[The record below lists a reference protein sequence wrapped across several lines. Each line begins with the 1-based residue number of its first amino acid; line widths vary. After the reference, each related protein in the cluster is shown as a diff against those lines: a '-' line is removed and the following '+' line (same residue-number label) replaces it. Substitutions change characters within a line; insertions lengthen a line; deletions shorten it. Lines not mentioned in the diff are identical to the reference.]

1 MPAWTVDVDG
11 VEEPNQFYVEIKD
24 TANPFGD
31 VAVVS
36 IHDRD
41 GTRFDAY
48 EPGTPIDIFIY
59 PDGQGDTLLVQSG
72 DTETIASGEIFNSG
86 RALIGGQANIAGQ
99 LNVDTSIS
107 RTLRFPGFVADR
119 DEREENGND
128 ILDVTVHTYDQLL
141 RGEVIQEDLSG
152 QSISSALNTIVTEY
166 TPVTWNASNVTVVDD
181 RDLTQSFR
189 GEKVENA
196 LLELSFKSAA
206 EGFGVNQDLEF
217 FFRPI
222 EASPAPR
229 DVGPAEIFDV
239 EIEEDGRAA
248 PNEVTVFYD
257 DGNQSVTVD
266 RGAEKILRQEQ
277 LGTDRPVAKAVELSR
292 PDVTTIDDARD
303 IGERYLENRASRF
316 RGKVTTFDL
325 FDAEIGDVIN
335 VRSVSKDLD
344 DDYRVAAIEYIDT
357 SETRVTIVD
366 QRTDQDERL
375 VNLGDSVDRIETRDV
390 DRDAIRNR
398 VTNTEVRALL
408 DTEATAGGTT
418 VDTTQTRFTN
428 TGRTKIR
435 DAWAGG
441 ATLDITEIAVGS
453 DSTNLNRTNTALESE
468 TERVSAS
475 QSLPTAQ
482 SVTYDGTLSQNRN
495 VSEIGLFDA
504 AGDLV
509 VRATF
514 DPFVQTDTVSVTVD
528 VQNDPDVPKS
538 VLTEGGQT
546 AVRDIIA
553 DNTPAVP
560 DAYAYGSD
568 DTDPT
573 ETDTALGNELTSQ
586 SLSEILIQSAATA
599 AQWAEL
605 TSIEDT
611 DPLTTANGQLEL
623 LQSAFTQPDEDAT
636 TEGSV
641 GFVSD
646 AKYTNSGAENI
657 SDTGHA
663 VIFTF
668 DVEYTIPEA
677 DFDLYVLI
685 ETSNLPAVDF
695 TVIDPDGSSTNVFS
709 FNNTGGSIGYD
720 WAGVTGDD
728 FGSSE
733 WDGGDITP
741 GTYEVRIEQTS
752 ANGNLIIDGIA
763 PLDNRYTYTF
773 DNGNGHKDGPELYP
787 DQVIEAFTT
796 ATTSRD
802 VTEANFTSTWND
814 TSGNQYI
821 EIANDGSTFT
831 RFDNSS
837 SGSTTFAGAETG
849 VDTIVSLSRYGTQTD
864 TPTSGINGQT
874 IDDYN
879 LFANP
884 DAVAPADIDATD
896 TQVIIPPGTLT
907 GSTVKEGGIKSS
919 GGTLL
924 TRSVFAGI
932 DITANVQ
939 LVSSERTQFA
949 NTT

>member
-1 MPAWTVDVDG
+1 MPAWTVEVGG

-36 IHDRD
+36 IHDRN
-41 GTRFDAY
+41 GTRFNAY

-59 PDGQGDTLLVQSG
+59 PEGRGDTLLVQSG
-72 DTETIASGEIFNSG
+72 ETYDIVGGDTENFGRVNANGE
-86 RALIGGQANIAGQ
+86 LLIAGQ
-99 LNVDTSIS
+99 MNVGLETD

-141 RGEVIQEDLSG
+141 RGEVIEEDLSG
-152 QSISSALNTIVTEY
+152 QTISSALNTIVTEY
-166 TPVTWNASNVTVVDD
+166 TPVTYDAGNVTVVDD

-257 DGNQSVTVD
+257 SGNQSITVD

-292 PDVTTIDDARD
+292 PDVTAIDDARD

-335 VRSVSKDLD
+335 VRSVSKGLD

-357 SETRVTIVD
+357 AETRVTIVD

-408 DTEATAGGTT
+408 DATATAGGTT

-453 DSTNLNRTNTALESE
+453 DNTNLNRTNTALESE
-468 TERVSAS
+468 TERVSAT

-482 SVTYDGTLSQNRN
+482 SVKYDGTLSQNRN

-504 AGDLV
+504 TGDLI

-514 DPFVQTDTVSVTVD
+514 APFVQTNTLSATVD

-538 VLTEGGQT
+538 VLTEAGQT

-568 DTDPT
+568 GTDPL
-573 ETDTALGNELTSQ
+573 ETDTALGTELTSQ
-586 SLSEILIQSAATA
+586 SLSEILIQNAATA
-599 AQWAEL
+599 GEWANI
-605 TSIEDT
+605 TSIGDT
-611 DPLTTANGQLEL
+611 DPLTTDNGQLEL
-623 LQSAFTQPDEDAT
+623 LQSAFTRPDEDAT
-636 TEGSV
+636 TEGAV

-646 AKYTNSGAENI
+646 PKYTNSNAENI

-677 DFDLYVLI
+677 DFELYVLI
-685 ETSNLPAVDF
+685 ETSNLSAVDF
-695 TVIDPDGSSTNVFS
+695 SVIKPSGVSTNVFS
-709 FNNTGGSIGYD
+709 FNNTAGSIGYD
-720 WAGVTGDD
+720 WYGITGDD

-733 WDGGDITP
+733 WDGGDVTP
-741 GTYEVRIEQTS
+741 GTYQVRIEQTS
-752 ANGNLIIDGIA
+752 ANGNLIIDGAA
-763 PLDNRYTYTF
+763 PLDSRYSYTF
-773 DNGNGHKDGPELYP
+773 DNSNGDKAGPELYP
-787 DQVIEAFTT
+787 DQVIEGFST

-802 VTEANFTSTWND
+802 VTEANFTSTWPD

-831 RFDNSS
+831 RFNNSL
-837 SGSTTFAGAETG
+837 SGSTTFAAAETG
-849 VDTIVSLSRYGTQTD
+849 VDTTVALSRYGTQTD

-874 IDDYN
+874 IDDWN

-884 DAVAPADIDATD
+884 DAVTPADIDATD
-896 TQVIIPPGTLT
+896 TQVIVPPGTLV

-932 DITANVQ
+932 EITGNVQ
-939 LVSSERTQFA
+939 LVSSERTQFS